1 MRPDMVRHRVMLK
14 WAPCPVEK
22 LTMNPIPIVVE
33 KTHES
38 GLILRALGK
47 LVPPAAEDVGN
58 LPQQIRCTRPCHV
71 EQGYVPQKITL
82 C

>member
-1 MRPDMVRHRVMLK
+1 MVKRWVMLK

-22 LTMNPIPIVVE
+22 LTMNPISLVVE

-38 GLILRALGK
+38 GLILRVLGRSVF
-47 LVPPAAEDVGN
+47 LAAEDMGN
-58 LPQQIRCTRPCHV
+58 LSQQIRCIRHCHV
-71 EQGYVPQKITL
+71 EQGCAPQKIAL